1 MVLDW
6 DSWFFTRRIPGLG
19 ITICNKITA
28 VIIIYYCQ
36 DNMLLIHCT
45 TSCTRAVWLT
55 QLDKLINV
63 SIGLYLL
70 CFPPPIFAY
79 FVLNACSHK
88 KLFFLFKW
96 IFRLWMEKRTVSTS
110 VVIPLDFNLKKLR
123 HWSCRKWKSG
133 NKCMSVDWNYM
144 TFNYLISEIL
154 FINLHL
160 VFWQFS
166 SVSQK

>member
-1 MVLDW
+1 M
-6 DSWFFTRRIPGLG
+6 
-19 ITICNKITA
+19 
-28 VIIIYYCQ
+28 
-36 DNMLLIHCT
+36 
-45 TSCTRAVWLT
+45 
-55 QLDKLINV
+55 
-63 SIGLYLL
+63 

-154 FINLHL
+154 FINLLL

-166 SVSQK
+166 SVSRRGVNCRFGFTQSRVLVGKVGKPMKIIPTNARSSYIWVTFSVS